1 MYIHVYTNILS
12 TATYDV
18 KDINYR
24 YTQYN
29 TELCL
34 QCVFTDNTQ
43 TRGCLI
49 LLLNTHTLQTITV
62 KILTAESD
70 KGRCIQLTNSGSYTL
85 SVYDWEEDGEI
96 SDHPAVTER
105 NITIVIPSRLLQQW
119 RVYFSEL

>member
-62 KILTAESD
+62 KILTEKSD
-70 KGRCIQLTNSGSYTL
+70 GRCITLLTSGNYQTL
-85 SVYDWEEDGEI
+85 VYDWEHDD
-96 SDHPAVTER
+96 SVSTNPA
-105 NITIVIPSRLLQQW
+105 ITRDVGWIHIPAR
-119 RVYFSEL
+119 FGK